1 MRLFEKMTKILKDNN
16 LAESY
21 ADYVIDDYKS
31 VKVKLEKWHEISS
44 ALSKT
49 RKKNQKHEREKIVWH
64 LIRILSYLE
73 NSLDEFEYDYI
84 DLCHLLKLNP
94 NLQLTHKVSKKVE
107 FAISTKNELRK
118 EFETIYKN
126 FKNMAKKFDDIPMK
140 EILKLMREV
149 FDFEGTKQ
157 NEESEYVQKKYLAN
171 RYWDS
176 TSMTFRQLR

>member
-1 MRLFEKMTKILKDNN
+1 MKNT
-16 LAESY
+16 AE
-21 ADYVIDDYKS
+21 D
-31 VKVKLEKWHEISS
+31 
-44 ALSKT
+44 
-49 RKKNQKHEREKIVWH
+49 
-64 LIRILSYLE
+64 E
-73 NSLDEFEYDYI
+73 NGLDEFEYNYI

-94 NLQLTHKVSKKVE
+94 DIQLIPKISKKVE
-107 FAISTKNELRK
+107 FAINTKNEIKK
-118 EFETIYKN
+118 EFENIYRN

-176 TSMTFRQLR
+176 TSMTFRPLR